1 MLQNAYF
8 LAKIGA
14 YTAEIELHFAEMLP
28 IGRQRSDGEEGCRRG
43 ARQRAEDLVDV
54 RPEAAPGPEGPAVDD
69 LRCESGIQAA

>member
-1 MLQNAYF
+1 MKKVKRSL
-8 LAKIGA
+8 LIPRSC
-14 YTAEIELHFAEMLP
+14 E
-28 IGRQRSDGEEGCRRG
+28 RSDGEEGCRRG